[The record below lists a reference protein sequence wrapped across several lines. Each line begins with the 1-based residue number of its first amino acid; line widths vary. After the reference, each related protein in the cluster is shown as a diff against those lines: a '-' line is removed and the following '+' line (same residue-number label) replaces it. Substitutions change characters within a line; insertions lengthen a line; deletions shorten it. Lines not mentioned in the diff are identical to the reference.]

1 MSSFAASADALQSLS
16 REQHWWLQVGST
28 EEDRELWGWMRE
40 LWPASAEDLSL
51 VDTCILLRPLICNDV
66 SCVDLSSQYFLHAQR
81 SFDGVRV
88 TTQALPSMLDEAL
101 AKHAEG
107 LFGDTDSATRA
118 IAVHALVQLQ
128 PPALPRSAPPS
139 LALPPHALDYFE
151 FLGELYTPDAVTVL
165 RLYESRLSAAVSGLA
180 LNLEV
185 PVFRWEVSRQAHGV
199 AAGGRR
205 GSGSRASPDG
215 FFPVES
221 ALRRLRLQGGGDAF
235 HYPSEAPPGSG
246 SVAGDDDSVWD
257 DTDCACDS
265 RLEWRSAVTLF
276 RAIGLVDLLP
286 LSVVRAIA
294 REVTLHSQA
303 HWRVARPLL
312 ALRSPLAAP
321 NSLPPPPH
329 RRVALALVERGASL
343 ADAVKTVR
351 EAQTLVRRGGGG
363 GGRLRW
369 LRQ

>member
-51 VDTCILLRPLICNDV
+51 VDTCILLRPLICNAV

-81 SFDGVRV
+81 SLDGVRV
-88 TTQALPSMLDEAL
+88 TTQALPSLLDEAL

-128 PPALPRSAPPS
+128 PPALPRSASAS

-185 PVFRWEVSRQAHGV
+185 PVFRWEVSHP
-199 AAGGRR
+199 GGRR

-235 HYPSEAPPGSG
+235 HYPSEAPG

-276 RAIGLVDLLP
+276 RAIGLIDLLP
-286 LSVVRAIA
+286 LSVVRAVA

-303 HWRVARPLL
+303 HWQVAW
-312 ALRSPLAAP
+312 AVAVACAGSA
-321 NSLPPPPH
+321 PPPPP
-329 RRVALALVERGASL
+329 LAPPLQGGAG
-343 ADAVKTVR
+343 AR
-351 EAQTLVRRGGGG
+351 
-363 GGRLRW
+363 
-369 LRQ
+369 